1 MILIKKALFI
11 IIFIPVVLFI
21 IGIAGDLEHEFTMI
35 EILLFA
41 IVVLSFILLVFWWIE
56 RPKKVRVKPK
66 KISEFAQA
74 YGFVFS
80 HTSGS
85 LIVGNPFRG
94 ILVVGG
100 AGSGKSESIAL
111 PIINQTMQKAYS
123 GIIYDFKYPSL
134 TSDFMKFK
142 AYHNAHLQP
151 CILNFNDV
159 LSSQRVNPLN
169 PVYIPS
175 SSYAREY
182 ATSIIANL
190 DKESMKKKDIWIRSA
205 IDVLTACIWYLKKH
219 YPQYCTLP
227 HAFRM
232 VLQKD
237 TELMD
242 ILSTDF
248 EIEDMVKSIINAIER
263 NAGGQVAGQIGT
275 LQSMIGQVNT
285 PEVAYLLTGNDFNLD
300 INNPQ
305 EPKLLSI
312 GTSPQLVNTHA
323 PAISLIINVAT
334 KLMNTPQREPSF
346 ILLDEFPTLYIPE
359 IERLPATARSN
370 KVSTVLLCQDLSQLD
385 DSYGAIKREVIISN
399 LGTQFYGRV
408 SNQKTAKYVSDLF
421 GKDDVQ
427 MQSISQTSSDK
438 NHSNTVSQSLQE
450 RSNLKPQEL
459 LKFEAGTFAGTTCE
473 SPTPIFKEQ
482 FYMVQRPDVNI
493 SLKFDR
499 KFADIDANFKKVY
512 QDIKNIFNEQKQAK
526 NRFKQD
532 ENNPYNSEV

>member
-1 MILIKKALFI
+1 MILIKKVLFI
-11 IIFIPVVLFI
+11 IVLIPVIFFI
-21 IGIAGDLEHEFTMI
+21 IGIADDFSTIQLLL
-35 EILLFA
+35 ILIGFCIA
-41 IVVLSFILLVFWWIE
+41 ILLVFKWIE
-56 RPKKVRVKPK
+56 KPKKVKVRPN
-66 KISEFAQA
+66 KISDFAKH
-74 YGFVFS
+74 YGFIFS

-100 AGSGKSESIAL
+100 AGSGKSESVAL
-111 PIINQTMQKAYS
+111 PIINQTMQKGQS

-134 TSDFMKFK
+134 TTDFMKFK
-142 AYHNAHLQP
+142 TYHNADLQP

-237 TELMD
+237 EDLMK
-242 ILSTDF
+242 ILAQDF

-323 PAISLIINVAT
+323 PAISLVINVAT
-334 KLMNTPQREPSF
+334 KLMNTQGRNPSF

-370 KVSTVLLCQDLSQLD
+370 KVSTVLLCQDLSQID
-385 DSYGAIKREVIISN
+385 DSYGTTKREVIISN

-421 GKDDVQ
+421 GKDDVE
-427 MQSISQTSSDK
+427 MQSVSQSSSGLFK
-438 NHSNTVSQSLQE
+438 GSNSVSQSLQE

-459 LKFEAGTFAGTTCE
+459 LKFEAGTFAGTTVE

-482 FYMVQRPDVNI
+482 FHMVQRPDVNI
-493 SLKFDR
+493 SLQFDR
-499 KFADIDANFKKVY
+499 KFNDIDANFEKVY
-512 QDIKNIFNEQKQAK
+512 QDIKNIFDEQKQAK
-526 NRFKQD
+526 NRFNEDK
-532 ENNPYNSEV
+532 NYKI